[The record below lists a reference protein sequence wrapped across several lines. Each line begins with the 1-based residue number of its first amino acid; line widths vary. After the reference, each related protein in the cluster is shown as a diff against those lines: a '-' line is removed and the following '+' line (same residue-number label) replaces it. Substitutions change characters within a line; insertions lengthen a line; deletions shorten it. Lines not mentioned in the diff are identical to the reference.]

1 MLDLAE
7 YNGSQISLPYTLS
20 LYGIHYNTEIF
31 DELGLE
37 IPTTM
42 DALIDVCAKLKE
54 AGYDAFALPLGNN
67 AAQMAE
73 RLISAFDGNSYVEF
87 QAVADGELDIH
98 DVKSLQALADFWLA
112 VKPYSTEDALG
123 MDNDS
128 AHADFIN
135 RKAAMRLQGSWY
147 LSTVKNAD
155 PDFPVGL
162 FGIPSPVTND
172 VIIPVNI
179 DTGFSVSTSTAHPE
193 EAMKFVEFLSRPEVA
208 QKYYAVD
215 GNINMIK
222 GVEYDKTEYMDVYNL
237 VMDGKMSLTQI
248 NLWQQGT
255 NVRSGIAA
263 AVQELYA
270 DEDLEAFYQTCYDT
284 IIENYE

>member
-155 PDFPVGL
+155 TDFPVGL